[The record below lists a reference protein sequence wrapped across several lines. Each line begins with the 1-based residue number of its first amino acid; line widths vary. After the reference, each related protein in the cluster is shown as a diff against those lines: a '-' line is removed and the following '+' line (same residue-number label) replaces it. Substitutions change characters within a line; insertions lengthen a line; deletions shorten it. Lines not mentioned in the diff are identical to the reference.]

1 VKTGERANVWPAFLE
16 YNVSSIFMIFS
27 TLWEL
32 RSGVANKLMN
42 QRANVL
48 QGPGQR
54 TEEKFSFRKVPGA
67 FASLPRVL
75 RLVWSTS
82 ALLTIFLGLLNLVQG
97 FIPAFSV
104 SITALVID
112 SVIRA
117 IKIHSTSPIWL
128 PIGLQLGIT
137 LLSSL
142 LNNLSNI
149 VQQLLQEQVSN
160 RVQLEILK
168 KANTLDLAFFENPEF
183 YDKMRQAAN
192 QSTYQPV
199 SMISQTFGLA
209 QTVVTLVS
217 LIFLLVHLAW
227 WLAIVA
233 LIVPI
238 PAFFSSTRYGW
249 RGYQLMRRQ
258 SPERRLMAYFVTLMT
273 TDTYNKEVKLF
284 NLGDYFIG
292 KFWDLATGLY
302 KQDRKLLLRR
312 YNINFLWNGLTVVAN
327 TAIYLYVALQAVA
340 GRITLGGLT
349 LYTQTAVQ
357 VGQNFQSLLNGISN
371 TYENTLYVNTL
382 FDFLEYQPEIVSPPK
397 PQPIELPRNVDGL
410 DIEFRDV
417 SFTYPGKDPE
427 THAALKHASFTIHAG
442 EAIALVG
449 RNGAGKTTL
458 VKLLTRLYDPDEGE
472 IFIGGRNIKEY
483 DLKDLREQVGV
494 IFQDYVNYYMT
505 AQENIGVGR
514 VEHIEQRDLVMSA
527 ASKSGASAVIEKLPN
542 GYDTMLG
549 RWFKDLKDSTQLSGG
564 EWQKIALARAFMR
577 DARILVLDE
586 PTSALDAQAEYEVFT
601 KFRELTRGKTA
612 VFISHRFSTVRLADR
627 IFVIENGSIIESG
640 SHEELIAL
648 DGRYA
653 ELFNLQAEAYR

>member
-1 VKTGERANVWPAFLE
+1 MKQQ
-16 YNVSSIFMIFS
+16 IIFS
-27 TLWEL
+27 S
-32 RSGVANKLMN
+32 R
-42 QRANVL
+42 
-48 QGPGQR
+48 GPGPR
-54 TEEKFSFRKVPGA
+54 TDEKFSIKRVPAA

-82 ALLTIFLGLLNLVQG
+82 AVLTVMLGLLSLAQG
-97 FIPAFSV
+97 FMPA
-104 SITALVID
+104 ITVTISGLVID
-112 SVIRA
+112 SVVQAIR
-117 IKIHSTSPIWL
+117 IHSITPIWL
-128 PIGLQLGIT
+128 PVGLQLGAA
-137 LLSSL
+137 LASSL
-142 LNNLSNI
+142 LSTFSNT

-168 KANTLDLAFFENPEF
+168 KADTLDLAFFENPES
-183 YDKMRQAAN
+183 YDKIRQAAN
-192 QSTYQPV
+192 QSSYQPV
-199 SMISQTFGLA
+199 TMISQTFDLGR
-209 QTVVTLVS
+209 TVVTLLS
-217 LIFLLVHLAW
+217 LIFLLLHLAW

-238 PAFFSSTRYGW
+238 PAFFSGTRYGW

-284 NLGDYFIG
+284 NLSKFFID
-292 KFWDLATGLY
+292 KFWDLATRLY
-302 KQDRKLLLRR
+302 QQDKKLLLRR
-312 YNINFLWNGLTVVAN
+312 YSINFLWAGLTLVAN
-327 TAIYLYVALQAVA
+327 TAIYLYVALQTVA

-382 FDFLEYQPEIVSPPK
+382 FDFLEYEPEIISPPK
-397 PQPIELPRNVDGL
+397 PQPIAQSMDVDGL

-449 RNGAGKTTL
+449 RNGAGKTTM

-483 DLKDLREQVGV
+483 ELKDLREQVGV

-514 VEHIEQRDLVMSA
+514 VELIEQRDLVMSA
-527 ASKSGASAVIEKLPN
+527 ASKSGASVVIDKLPN

-601 KFRELTRGKTA
+601 KFRELTKGKTA

-640 SHEELIAL
+640 SHEELMTL

-653 ELFNLQAEAYR
+653 ALFNLQAEAYR

>member
-1 VKTGERANVWPAFLE
+1 
-16 YNVSSIFMIFS
+16 
-27 TLWEL
+27 
-32 RSGVANKLMN
+32 MN
-42 QRANVL
+42 QRVNSL
-48 QGPGQR
+48 RGPGQR
-54 TEEKFSFRKVPGA
+54 TEEKFSFREIPGA
-67 FASLPRVL
+67 FVSLPRVL

-82 ALLTIFLGLLNLVQG
+82 ALLTIFLGLLNLAQG
-97 FIPAFSV
+97 FVPAFSV

-117 IKIHSTSPIWL
+117 INIHSTSPIWL
-128 PIGLQLGIT
+128 PIGLQLGIA

-142 LNNLSNI
+142 LSNLSNI

-199 SMISQTFGLA
+199 SMISQTFGLG
-209 QTVVTLVS
+209 QTIVTLVS

-302 KQDRKLLLRR
+302 KQDKKLLLRR
-312 YNINFLWNGLTVVAN
+312 YNINFLWTGLTVVAN

-382 FDFLEYQPEIVSPPK
+382 FDFLEYQPGIVSPPK
-397 PQPIELPRNVDGL
+397 PQPVELPRNVDGL

-417 SFTYPGKDPE
+417 SFTYPGKEPE
-427 THAALKHASFTIHAG
+427 THAALRHASFTIRAG
-442 EAIALVG
+442 EAVALVG

-472 IFIGGRNIKEY
+472 ILIGGRNIKEY
-483 DLKDLREQVGV
+483 DLKELREQVGV

-601 KFRELTRGKTA
+601 KFRELTKGKTA

-653 ELFNLQAEAYR
+653 QLFNLQAEAYR

>member
-1 VKTGERANVWPAFLE
+1 M
-16 YNVSSIFMIFS
+16 S
-27 TLWEL
+27 
-32 RSGVANKLMN
+32 
-42 QRANVL
+42 QRAQYL
-48 QGPGQR
+48 RGTGQR
-54 TEEKFSFRKVPGA
+54 TEEKFSFRKVPEA
-67 FASLPRVL
+67 FISLPRVL

-82 ALLTIFLGLLNLVQG
+82 ALLTTLLGLLNLAQG
-97 FIPAFSV
+97 FIPALSV

-112 SVIRA
+112 SVVRA
-117 IKIHSTSPIWL
+117 IKIHSISPIWL
-128 PIGLQLGIT
+128 PIGLQLVIA

-142 LNNLSNI
+142 LNNVSNI

-183 YDKMRQAAN
+183 YDKMRQATN

-199 SMISQTFGLA
+199 SMISQTFGFG
-209 QTVVTLVS
+209 QTIVTLAS

-233 LIVPI
+233 LLVPI

-284 NLGDYFIG
+284 NLGEFFIG
-292 KFWDLATGLY
+292 KFWDLATTLY

-312 YNINFLWNGLTVVAN
+312 YNINFLWTSLTVIAN

-382 FDFLEYQPEIVSPPK
+382 FDFLEYQPAIVSPPEPK
-397 PQPIELPRNVDGL
+397 PVDVPVDIDGL
-410 DIEFRDV
+410 EIEFRDV

-427 THAALKHASFTIHAG
+427 TQAALKHVSFTIHTG

-514 VEHIEQRDLVMSA
+514 VAHIEQRDLVMSA

-549 RWFKDLKDSTQLSGG
+549 RWFKDLKESTQLSGG

>member
-1 VKTGERANVWPAFLE
+1 MKQQIMFGSRDP
-16 YNVSSIFMIFS
+16 
-27 TLWEL
+27 
-32 RSGVANKLMN
+32 
-42 QRANVL
+42 
-48 QGPGQR
+48 GPGAD
-54 TEEKFSFRKVPGA
+54 EKFSIKKVPGA
-67 FASLPRVL
+67 LASLPRVL

-82 ALLTIFLGLLNLVQG
+82 ALLTILLGLLSLLQG
-97 FIPAFSV
+97 FTPAFSV
-104 SITALVID
+104 TITALVID
-112 SVIRA
+112 SVVQAIR
-117 IKIHSTSPIWL
+117 IHSTSPIWF

-142 LNNLSNI
+142 LSTLSNI

-160 RVQLEILK
+160 RVQLNILK

-199 SMISQTFGLA
+199 SMISQTFDLGRTL
-209 QTVVTLVS
+209 VTLIS
-217 LIFLLVHLAW
+217 MIFLLLHLAW

-249 RGYQLMRRQ
+249 RGYHLMRRQ
-258 SPERRLMAYFVTLMT
+258 SPERRLMSYFVSLMT

-284 NLGDYFIG
+284 NLGNFFTG
-292 KFWDLATGLY
+292 KFWDLATQLY
-302 KQDRKLLLRR
+302 KQDKKLLVSR
-312 YNINFLWNGLTVVAN
+312 YLTNFGWTGLTGVAN
-327 TAIYLYVALQAVA
+327 GAIYLYVALQAVV

-357 VGQNFQSLLNGISN
+357 VGQSFQGLLGGISN

-382 FDFLEYQPEIVSPPK
+382 FEFLEYQPKIVSPSS
-397 PQPIELPRNVDGL
+397 PQPIDPSLEANGL
-410 DIEFRDV
+410 DIEFRNV

-427 THAALKHASFTIHAG
+427 TQAALKNVSFRVHAG
-442 EAIALVG
+442 EAVALVG

-458 VKLLTRLYDPDEGE
+458 VKLFTRLYDPDEGE
-472 IFIGGRNIKEY
+472 ILIGGRNIKEY
-483 DLKDLREQVGV
+483 DLKELREQVGV

-505 AQENIGVGR
+505 ARENIGVGR
-514 VEHIEQRDLVMSA
+514 VDKIEHKELVMSA
-527 ASKSGASAVIEKLPN
+527 ARKSGASDVIERLPQ
-542 GYDTMLG
+542 GYETMLG

-577 DARILVLDE
+577 DARILILDE
-586 PTSALDAQAEYEVFT
+586 PTSSLDAQAEYEVF
-601 KFRELTRGKTA
+601 KHFRVLTEGKTA
-612 VFISHRFSTVRLADR
+612 IFISHRFSTVRLADR
-627 IFVIENGSIIESG
+627 ILVLENGSIIENG
-640 SHEELIAL
+640 SHKELIAL